1 MLDTNFFNV
10 QQASSVIKC
19 QSSICR
25 KTSMIQHSFCNTN
38 SVRRLH
44 AWPHAVGRVD
54 PQGHLSSA
62 GRRIG
67 AKAPTVAT
75 KKTKRSSRPERPHTT
90 EDRIKL
96 EDIEGSHSKCTRNAN
111 ARPDNPCQKGKAN
124 SVGQSMVNRT
134 GRNWKIHSWHQLTVW
149 LAGLIVDENR
159 LANMPS
165 HADIAIVASIF
176 ALVTQLRC
184 KTLITRPTVGEWYL
198 TTTLTC
204 WCWCYWSRRVCR
216 CLGNVGRGRRHLTVI
231 EEGELRM
238 SCRLELKII
247 KDSTQTLNWLEMNSW
262 AKQTFASFEAGVSGI
277 ALGGCCIGLQ
287 HGCNFEK

>member
-75 KKTKRSSRPERPHTT
+75 KKRSVLPDLNGLTLP
-90 EDRIKL
+90 K
-96 EDIEGSHSKCTRNAN
+96 IES
-111 ARPDNPCQKGKAN
+111 
-124 SVGQSMVNRT
+124 
-134 GRNWKIHSWHQLTVW
+134 NWKILKEVIQNAQEMLMRVRTTHVKREKQILSVNQWLTGQDEIEKYTADISWRFGW
-149 LAGLIVDENR
+149 LASLSMKIVWQTC
-159 LANMPS
+159 L
-165 HADIAIVASIF
+165 
-176 ALVTQLRC
+176 
-184 KTLITRPTVGEWYL
+184 PTP
-198 TTTLTC
+198 
-204 WCWCYWSRRVCR
+204 
-216 CLGNVGRGRRHLTVI
+216 I
-231 EEGELRM
+231 
-238 SCRLELKII
+238 
-247 KDSTQTLNWLEMNSW
+247 
-262 AKQTFASFEAGVSGI
+262 
-277 ALGGCCIGLQ
+277 
-287 HGCNFEK
+287 